1 MEKSK
6 IASKFYL
13 DKEKDIVVNLIEEK
27 EDELT
32 YILET
37 PNHNTG
43 NLITNLARICGL
55 KTIKNEKDMKIIK
68 GTIPASING
77 DNEEVYIFR
86 MGGIKVANIYKDGR
100 VAIKATIPAISKTL
114 MSQTKHYNFTINETL
129 VKSYILKKAKFRTD
143 LHTHMNAMLP
153 SDCLIALGLVHQV
166 RYPLYYIKK
175 LGLTLSKKQEEE
187 IYKQREEV
195 EKLFVDSDLKGKY
208 LTRKIDDNTFINF
221 ADFILNNLEDARR
234 NIEKIIVDTL
244 NEHGC
249 IEVLLPTLQPDTIWK
264 NSGRYD
270 QYVNEGTMLITESNK
285 GIFCLAPTGE
295 EAMVEFAK
303 EKLKSYKNL
312 PATYYQIGEKY
323 RNEIRTRGYLLRG
336 KSFPMLDAYSFDL
349 DVQGMQESY
358 ENVRKAFLE
367 IFEKIGLKVIPIV
380 ADNGAMGGKK
390 SEEFMLISEQG
401 EDKILYDENTHIGLN
416 TEILE
421 KENYQEYLKEEYGI
435 EDISNFKEIRT
446 MELGHIFQ
454 LGTRYSEM
462 MDGKYVG
469 KDGKESLYYMGCYG
483 IGVSRTVAALYE
495 HCLIN
500 DEKWGPSGF
509 VLPESVAPFKVQI
522 VPKMENPEKLELAI
536 KLYEKLKKNNVGA
549 IIDDRENITIG
560 AKMKDCKVLG
570 TPYLVVIGDK
580 QEGENIELENMK
592 TGEKEVLTIE
602 QLLEKLK

>member
-1 MEKSK
+1 MKLSQTGMGNTK
-6 IASKFYL
+6 LNNI
-13 DKEKDIVVNLIEEK
+13 
-27 EDELT
+27 DEM
-32 YILET
+32 YPGQSILLQ
-37 PNHNTG
+37 TG
-43 NLITNLARICGL
+43 QLVQYGAGL
-55 KTIKNEKDMKIIK
+55 FGYN
-68 GTIPASING
+68 TIP
-77 DNEEVYIFR
+77 
-86 MGGIKVANIYKDGR
+86 
-100 VAIKATIPAISKTL
+100 L
-114 MSQTKHYNFTINETL
+114 L
-129 VKSYILKKAKFRTD
+129 V
-143 LHTHMNAMLP
+143 
-153 SDCLIALGLVHQV
+153 
-166 RYPLYYIKK
+166 
-175 LGLTLSKKQEEE
+175 
-187 IYKQREEV
+187 
-195 EKLFVDSDLKGKY
+195 
-208 LTRKIDDNTFINF
+208 
-221 ADFILNNLEDARR
+221 RR

-446 MELGHIFQ
+446 MEVGHIFQ

-483 IGVSRTVAALYE
+483 IGVSRTLAALYE
-495 HCLIN
+495 QCLIN
-500 DEKWGPSGF
+500 DEKWGSSGF

>member
-1 MEKSK
+1 MKLSQTGMGNTK
-6 IASKFYL
+6 LNNI
-13 DKEKDIVVNLIEEK
+13 
-27 EDELT
+27 DEM
-32 YILET
+32 YPGQSILLQ
-37 PNHNTG
+37 TG
-43 NLITNLARICGL
+43 QLVQYGAGL
-55 KTIKNEKDMKIIK
+55 FGYN
-68 GTIPASING
+68 TIP
-77 DNEEVYIFR
+77 
-86 MGGIKVANIYKDGR
+86 
-100 VAIKATIPAISKTL
+100 L
-114 MSQTKHYNFTINETL
+114 L
-129 VKSYILKKAKFRTD
+129 V
-143 LHTHMNAMLP
+143 
-153 SDCLIALGLVHQV
+153 
-166 RYPLYYIKK
+166 
-175 LGLTLSKKQEEE
+175 
-187 IYKQREEV
+187 
-195 EKLFVDSDLKGKY
+195 
-208 LTRKIDDNTFINF
+208 
-221 ADFILNNLEDARR
+221 RR

-336 KSFPMLDAYSFDL
+336 KAFPMLDAYSFDL
-349 DVQGMQESY
+349 DELGMQKSY

-401 EDKILYDENTHIGLN
+401 EDKILYDENTKIGLN

-462 MDGKYVG
+462 MNGKYIR

-500 DEKWGPSGF
+500 DEKWGPCGF

-522 VPKMENPEKLELAI
+522 VPKMENAEKVKLAT
-536 KLYEKLKKNNVGA
+536 KLYETLKEKNIGA
-549 IIDDRENITIG
+549 IIDDRENIKIG

-580 QEGENIELENMK
+580 QEGKNIELENMK
-592 TGEKEVLTIE
+592 TGEKEILTIE

>member
-1 MEKSK
+1 MKLSQTGMGNTK
-6 IASKFYL
+6 LNNI
-13 DKEKDIVVNLIEEK
+13 
-27 EDELT
+27 DEM
-32 YILET
+32 YPGQSILLQ
-37 PNHNTG
+37 TG
-43 NLITNLARICGL
+43 QLVQYGAGL
-55 KTIKNEKDMKIIK
+55 FGYN
-68 GTIPASING
+68 TIP
-77 DNEEVYIFR
+77 
-86 MGGIKVANIYKDGR
+86 
-100 VAIKATIPAISKTL
+100 L
-114 MSQTKHYNFTINETL
+114 L
-129 VKSYILKKAKFRTD
+129 V
-143 LHTHMNAMLP
+143 
-153 SDCLIALGLVHQV
+153 
-166 RYPLYYIKK
+166 
-175 LGLTLSKKQEEE
+175 
-187 IYKQREEV
+187 
-195 EKLFVDSDLKGKY
+195 
-208 LTRKIDDNTFINF
+208 
-221 ADFILNNLEDARR
+221 RR

-483 IGVSRTVAALYE
+483 IGVSRTLAALYE
-495 HCLIN
+495 QCLIN

-522 VPKMENPEKLELAI
+522 VPKMENPEKFELAI

>member
-1 MEKSK
+1 M
-6 IASKFYL
+6 L
-13 DKEKDIVVNLIEEK
+13 Q
-27 EDELT
+27 
-32 YILET
+32 
-37 PNHNTG
+37 TG
-43 NLITNLARICGL
+43 QLVQYGAGL
-55 KTIKNEKDMKIIK
+55 FGYN
-68 GTIPASING
+68 TIP
-77 DNEEVYIFR
+77 
-86 MGGIKVANIYKDGR
+86 
-100 VAIKATIPAISKTL
+100 L
-114 MSQTKHYNFTINETL
+114 L
-129 VKSYILKKAKFRTD
+129 V
-143 LHTHMNAMLP
+143 
-153 SDCLIALGLVHQV
+153 
-166 RYPLYYIKK
+166 
-175 LGLTLSKKQEEE
+175 
-187 IYKQREEV
+187 
-195 EKLFVDSDLKGKY
+195 
-208 LTRKIDDNTFINF
+208 
-221 ADFILNNLEDARR
+221 RR

-349 DVQGMQESY
+349 DAQGMQESY
-358 ENVRKAFLE
+358 ENVRKAFLK

-401 EDKILYDENTHIGLN
+401 EDKILYDENTKIGLN

-421 KENYQEYLKEEYGI
+421 KENYKEYLKEEYGI

-462 MDGKYVG
+462 MNGKYIG

-483 IGVSRTVAALYE
+483 IGVSRTLAALYE

-500 DEKWGPSGF
+500 DEKWGPCGF
-509 VLPESVAPFKVQI
+509 VLPESVAPFKIQI
-522 VPKMENPEKLELAI
+522 VPKMENAEKVELAT
-536 KLYEKLKKNNVGA
+536 KLYEQLKARNIGA

-580 QEGENIELENMK
+580 QEGEKVELENMK
-592 TGEKEVLTIE
+592 TGEKEIITIE